1 MFFINNTLRDK
12 VYRNNLMHGFWDNR
26 RTYQEFIENLYGEFD
41 ETMEELECGRK
52 PTEVYSKKGNKPE
65 GVPTELADIVIFIL
79 DYFGGSEPQID
90 VDEEFLQT
98 SDKYYKNLEYYEEA
112 RKENPIKYFSEIEK
126 ICKNLLSISLFRHS
140 LHGNEVFE
148 YQNGNKSSVP
158 LILNEVIRRI
168 LEVCEV
174 WGIDFEKELND
185 KIEYNNSRPK
195 DYRKMG
201 DEQPLDTNPHSVF
214 CALLGNGW
222 GHTNILERY
231 VLEMQQTMLELRGK
245 EKRGKDWNKKI
256 CNSK

>member
-12 VYRNNLMHGFWDNR
+12 VYRNNLLHGFWDNI
-26 RTYQEFIENLYGEFD
+26 RTYQEFVDNLFGEFD
-41 ETMEELECGRK
+41 ETMTELESGIK
-52 PTEVYSKKGNKPE
+52 PTEVYFKKGNKPE

-79 DYFGGSEPQID
+79 DYFGGSEPKID

-140 LHGNEVFE
+140 LHGNGVYENE
-148 YQNGNKSSVP
+148 DGSKSSVP
-158 LILNEVIRRI
+158 LILHEVIKRI

-201 DEQPLDTNPHSVF
+201 SGQPLDTNPHSVF
-214 CALLGNGW
+214 CDLLRNGW
-222 GHTNILERY
+222 GAYKETENVCARNAEENDKVARKRAERKRLEQGD
-231 VLEMQQTMLELRGK
+231 LQQ
-245 EKRGKDWNKKI
+245 
-256 CNSK
+256 